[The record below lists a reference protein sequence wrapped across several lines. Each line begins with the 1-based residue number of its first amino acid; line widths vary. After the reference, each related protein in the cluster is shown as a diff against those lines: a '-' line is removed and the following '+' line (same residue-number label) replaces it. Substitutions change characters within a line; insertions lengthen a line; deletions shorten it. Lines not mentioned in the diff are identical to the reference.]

1 VALHTTLI
9 VLAALALLYAAFVA
23 ALIAAGRRNKALAL
37 ASLVPHSA
45 ILVKRLVRDPRVSRR
60 TKIALVLLGGYLALP
75 FDLVPDFIPV
85 AGQLDD
91 AILVVLAFRA
101 LLRDVGPAVVRELW
115 PGPAQPLG
123 AVVRLGGG
131 AAELC

>member
-1 VALHTTLI
+1 MDLRIALL
-9 VLAALALLYAAFVA
+9 VLVALALVYAAFVGI
-23 ALIAAGRRNKALAL
+23 LILAGRRNKALAV
-37 ASLVPHSA
+37 ASLVPYSA
-45 ILVKRLVRDPRVSRR
+45 VLVKRLVRDPRVSRR

-115 PGPAQPLG
+115 PGPAEPLG
-123 AVVRLGGG
+123 ALLRLAG
-131 AAELC
+131 ARAN